1 MLVSAASIV
10 SDILISLEPYPKNRT
25 AIPGQQGYCCLLLI
39 KAMYRLESAVLGAAS
54 GYAALSNS
62 GINVGDREL
71 GLPCPVRE

>member
-1 MLVSAASIV
+1 MPFVHGLVQIGR
-10 SDILISLEPYPKNRT
+10 I
-25 AIPGQQGYCCLLLI
+25 
-39 KAMYRLESAVLGAAS
+39 MYRLESAVLGAAS

>member
-1 MLVSAASIV
+1 PSTAQKSGWWHHRQ
-10 SDILISLEPYPKNRT
+10 ISSR
-25 AIPGQQGYCCLLLI
+25 CLWLI

>member
-1 MLVSAASIV
+1 MLPVSCPSNTQKPCLSSIR
-10 SDILISLEPYPKNRT
+10 SLTPQMPFVHGLVQIGR
-25 AIPGQQGYCCLLLI
+25 I
-39 KAMYRLESAVLGAAS
+39 MYRLESAVLGAAS